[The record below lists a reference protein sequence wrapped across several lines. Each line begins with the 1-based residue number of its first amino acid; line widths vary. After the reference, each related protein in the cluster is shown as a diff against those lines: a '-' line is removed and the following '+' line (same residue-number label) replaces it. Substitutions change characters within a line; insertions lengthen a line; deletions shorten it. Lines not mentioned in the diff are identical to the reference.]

1 MVRIFARIGS
11 MLSVVMV
18 VAAGAVGVA
27 SAAPSNF
34 TVNVN
39 HSSGTLAMAIS
50 GNLSWSTSLRTVTFS
65 NMQLY
70 VRSGEHATVTWQAY
84 QGDTLVDSLILE
96 DGFSGPV
103 VNSSLTSG
111 PGGIQ
116 RVIVRVYDVDHVINE
131 YAHCYQT
138 ASVCQYS

>member
-1 MVRIFARIGS
+1 MSIFTRIAS
-11 MLSVVMV
+11 MLAVVV
-18 VAAGAVGVA
+18 AVAAGFTGVA

-34 TVNVN
+34 TVNVY

-50 GNLSWSTSLRTVTFS
+50 GNIGWSTSLRTVTFS

-70 VRSGEHATVTWQAY
+70 VRSGERATVTFNAY
-84 QGDTLVDSLILE
+84 QGDTVVDWARLDDVRQSV
-96 DGFSGPV
+96 PV
-103 VNSSLTSG
+103 ANTSLTSG
-111 PGGIQ
+111 PGGVQ
-116 RVIVRVYDVDHVINE
+116 RVIIRLYDLDHVINE